1 MQCSFFLTRPDFV
14 VNTSVSDPI
23 SDHCCVTVYLH
34 IPASSRTVSKRPYTM
49 FLPDV
54 EHADWSGM
62 RGALSAAPLLEAM
75 QGTQNVDAAWSAWQ
89 GVFLEILYQHV
100 PLKPI
105 TIRPNNKVWKT
116 SALHK
121 LSQQKHRL
129 FAAAKRSGTTT
140 TWQAYQQTRN
150 LCNIAFK
157 KAKSTFM
164 KQQQDKLSTLA
175 DGSSVWWRKA
185 KALARISAPTEQISN
200 LTSNG
205 QTLTQPKEK
214 ADALAKYFAQQCT
227 APATDKYTFS
237 PAKLSSERGEKE
249 VLADSNQPTAPPST
263 KSHVSYCAARA
274 RRREKMAAEG
284 TSSMTE

>member
-1 MQCSFFLTRPDFV
+1 
-14 VNTSVSDPI
+14 
-23 SDHCCVTVYLH
+23 
-34 IPASSRTVSKRPYTM
+34 M

-89 GVFLEILYQHV
+89 GVFLEILFKHV

-105 TIRPNNKVWKT
+105 TIRPNNKVWMT

-164 KQQQDKLSTLA
+164 KQQQDNLSTLA

-185 KALARISAPTEQISN
+185 KALARISAPAEQIPN

-205 QTLTQPKEK
+205 QT
-214 ADALAKYFAQQCT
+214 
-227 APATDKYTFS
+227 S
-237 PAKLSSERGEKE
+237 R
-249 VLADSNQPTAPPST
+249 NQKRRQTPYS
-263 KSHVSYCAARA
+263 KIFCAA
-274 RRREKMAAEG
+274 MHSPG
-284 TSSMTE
+284 H